1 MTAPLADALVEMIRT
16 EINPAADD
24 LDSDTDLLLTGT
36 VDSLGVVRIV
46 NWIEDELDVEVDPID
61 VTLENFQTV
70 TAMVS
75 YIETRRAPA

>member
-1 MTAPLADALVEMIRT
+1 MTTPLADALIELIQV

-24 LDSDTDLLLTGT
+24 VGPETDLLLTGV

-46 NWIEDELDVEVDPID
+46 NWIEDEVGVEVDPVD

-70 TAMVS
+70 SAMVA
-75 YIETRRAPA
+75 YVDARRAHA

>member
-1 MTAPLADALVEMIRT
+1 MTSPLADVLVEMIRT

-24 LDSDTDLLLTGT
+24 LGPDTDLLLTGY

-70 TAMVS
+70 TAMVT
-75 YIETRRAPA
+75 YIETRRASA